1 MAFET
6 TIEYKPSAFDTPA
19 KIENAY
25 CRIAYVAGDK
35 RGMTIRVNCFKN
47 QSVAD
52 QDPPAHVVSVSF
64 TPDMSDGAAN
74 FIAQAYDHLKTLPE
88 FVNAKDC

>member
-1 MAFET
+1 MALET

-35 RGMTIRVNCFKN
+35 RSMNVRINCFK
-47 QSVAD
+47 SKEAAD
-52 QDPPAHVVSVSF
+52 NGQHAHLVSVSF
-64 TPDMSDGAAN
+64 SPDMTEGAKN
-74 FIAQAYDHLKTLPE
+74 FVAQAYDHLKTLPE
-88 FVNAKDC
+88 FANAKDC

>member
-1 MAFET
+1 MALET

-35 RGMTIRVNCFKN
+35 RSMAVRINCFKSKEAADKEPN
-47 QSVAD
+47 AHLVA
-52 QDPPAHVVSVSF
+52 VSF
-64 TPDMSDGAAN
+64 TPDISDGAAN
-74 FIAQAYDHLKTLPE
+74 FIAQAYAHLKTLPE
-88 FVNAKDC
+88 FANAKDC

>member
-1 MAFET
+1 MALET

-35 RGMTIRVNCFKN
+35 RSMIVRINCFKN
-47 QSVAD
+47 KETSD
-52 QDPPAHVVSVSF
+52 KEPPAHLISVSF
-64 TPDMSDGAAN
+64 IPNMAEDAVN
-74 FIAQAYDHLKTLPE
+74 FIAQAYDHLKTLQE
-88 FVNAKDC
+88 FVTSKDC

>member
-1 MAFET
+1 MALET

-35 RGMTIRVNCFKN
+35 RSMNVRINCFK
-47 QSVAD
+47 SKDAADKEPHAHLVA
-52 QDPPAHVVSVSF
+52 VSF
-64 TPDMSDGAAN
+64 TPDMAEGAKN

-88 FVNAKDC
+88 FANAKDC